1 MIQGREKVMIRL
13 LFNQRAKKG
22 CDENVVYRLRDKN
35 GFEISLTQCFV
46 KILSMNILIITRH
59 LKQVIFENIS
69 TNIIHILLMPIQ
81 SIQTTET
88 LR

>member
-59 LKQVIFENIS
+59 IRKYFHQYHTYFIDAHSVYSKN
-69 TNIIHILLMPIQ
+69 
-81 SIQTTET
+81 
-88 LR
+88 